1 LDYKYKKKEVD
12 KMAENDQSKTVA
24 IVSYITLIGWII
36 ALIMNQ
42 SKKTDLGS
50 FHIRQALL
58 IYIVGIILW
67 WVPVVGWLLNI
78 AVFVFWIMGLVY
90 AAQGQKKEV
99 PVLGSLAQN
108 WFKGL

>member
-1 LDYKYKKKEVD
+1 
-12 KMAENDQSKTVA
+12 MAKDDQSKVIA
-24 IVSYITLIGWII
+24 IVSYITPIGWII
-36 ALIMNQ
+36 ALILNQ

-58 IYIVGIILW
+58 LMVAGIILSW
-67 WVPVVGWLLNI
+67 IPVVGWILAI

-90 AAQGQKKEV
+90 AVQGEKKEV
-99 PVLGSLAQN
+99 PLIGAYAQQ

>member
-1 LDYKYKKKEVD
+1 
-12 KMAENDQSKTVA
+12 MAKDDQSKVVA
-24 IVSYITLIGWII
+24 IISYITPIGWII
-36 ALIMNQ
+36 ALILNQ

-58 IYIVGIILW
+58 LMIAGIILSW
-67 WVPVVGWLLNI
+67 IPVVGWILAI

-90 AAQGQKKEV
+90 AVQGEKKEV
-99 PVLGSLAQN
+99 PLIGAYAQQ

>member
-1 LDYKYKKKEVD
+1 
-12 KMAENDQSKTVA
+12 MAKNDDQSKVVA

-58 IYIVGIILW
+58 IYIVGFILW
-67 WVPVVGWLLNI
+67 WIPIIGWLLNI

-90 AAQGQKKEV
+90 AAQGQQKEV
-99 PVLGSLAQN
+99 PVLGSLAQK
-108 WFKGL
+108 WFKSL